1 MANVIKRMLGQFN
14 DDNRIKIIQ
23 SVCDVYN
30 RTLFKYTNSFV
41 GRISRPKDSS
51 DIPKQYMSVNEYI
64 SSNAQ
69 WQRILDFHKRIIDEQ
84 VDIVDYFDTMIK
96 NWTNISY
103 AYNIKGHVRPVF
115 ATIISKYGIL
125 TYWKYKKME
134 EKNLLINRGRIEENK
149 IVSPIMPT
157 LQSDI
162 NNLFRLRLMN
172 EEMSYYDIVNV
183 FTGEFSKKFIDI
195 IKNMKEEDI
204 TRENLENICNIS
216 NSNKESNKTNK
227 NNKESNRISGHRAN
241 MKESNL
247 SAI

>member
-84 VDIVDYFDTMIK
+84 VDIADYFDTMIK

-162 NNLFRLRLMN
+162 NNLFRLRSMN
-172 EEMSYYDIVNV
+172 EEMSYYDIINV

-227 NNKESNRISGHRAN
+227 NKKESNRISGHRAN
-241 MKESNL
+241 MKESKL
-247 SAI
+247 SSI

>member
-134 EKNLLINRGRIEENK
+134 EKNLLMNRGRIEENK

-162 NNLFRLRLMN
+162 NNLFRLRSMN

-183 FTGEFSKKFIDI
+183 FTGEFSNQFKNIVH
-195 IKNMKEEDI
+195 NMKEENI
-204 TRENLENICNIS
+204 TKENLEKICG
-216 NSNKESNKTNK
+216 TTK
-227 NNKESNRISGHRAN
+227 NTENAKQKKESNRITGKMSD
-241 MKESNL
+241 MKENKLVSL
-247 SAI
+247 

>member
-84 VDIVDYFDTMIK
+84 VDIADYFDTMIK

-162 NNLFRLRLMN
+162 NNLFRLRSMN

-183 FTGEFSKKFIDI
+183 FTGEFSNQFKNIVH
-195 IKNMKEEDI
+195 NMKEENI
-204 TRENLENICNIS
+204 TKENLEKICG
-216 NSNKESNKTNK
+216 TTK
-227 NNKESNRISGHRAN
+227 NTENTKQKKESNRITGKMSD
-241 MKESNL
+241 MKENKLVSL
-247 SAI
+247 